1 MTNRARMYLRYR
13 DLDIPTSWEE
23 AHPGARASRPQP
35 YSCKQPAIQGHS
47 LEQCTKPAIAGFA
60 TMVPSPM
67 RARRPRSRVGI
78 LPFTL
83 APQESVS
90 GCRAAAL
97 PCRSC
102 ERASCNIG
110 SGTGHFAGN
119 RDVLPI
125 SIVGCDLVKKG
136 SAPQKAQKSQN
147 GFRDFES
154 WQSEV
159 DPHGDALTGCMQIA
173 RNLCDGFG
181 SQRLAGFQR
190 SALFVFLCLLWP
202 SPAKVTL
209 PNFAKGSS
217 LRRLVLHL
225 GSPAFAGAA
234 YAARHP

>member
-1 MTNRARMYLRYR
+1 MGECAPGSAGVPPATLFVQAAC
-13 DLDIPTSWEE
+13 D
-23 AHPGARASRPQP
+23 PGAFPRTEHQTGLCRVRYYGAKSYAGETPALPGGSRPQP

-47 LEQCTKPAIAGFA
+47 LEQSTKPAFAGFA

-67 RARRPRSRVGI
+67 RARRPRSRVGV

-125 SIVGCDLVKKG
+125 SIVGCDLVEKGVHHKKH
-136 SAPQKAQKSQN
+136 KSHKT
-147 GFRDFES
+147 DF
-154 WQSEV
+154 V
-159 DPHGDALTGCMQIA
+159 I
-173 RNLCDGFG
+173 
-181 SQRLAGFQR
+181 
-190 SALFVFLCLLWP
+190 
-202 SPAKVTL
+202 
-209 PNFAKGSS
+209 SS
-217 LRRLVLHL
+217 LGNPKLIPMATR
-225 GSPAFAGAA
+225 
-234 YAARHP
+234 